1 MSSYHYAHTHAAGA
15 GDRILAVNGREVA
28 PLVKSGDISLAVANV
43 TALIRGAVFFPFFFM
58 LLHFFFMLL
67 FSMLLCAMRYQ
78 SCGS

>member
-43 TALIRGAVFFPFFFM
+43 TALIRGAVFFPFFLK